1 MINVDE
7 TRWPIMG
14 STTPTKGTVWG
25 VRSPTVSFY
34 RILPGKSA
42 DEGRQVLNGY
52 AGTVVADGFAV
63 YDVLARDG
71 PSFTAG
77 VDPQGYPLRALYT
90 AIAQPGAVTYPEE
103 LLMSTPTT

>member
-1 MINVDE
+1 VISVDE

-14 STTPTKGTVWG
+14 SLTPAKGTVWD

-42 DEGRQVLNGY
+42 EEGRQVLHGY

-63 YDVLARDG
+63 YDVLAREGRCG
-71 PSFTAG
+71 PRRPRFS
-77 VDPQGYPLRALYT
+77 RA
-90 AIAQPGAVTYPEE
+90 AARRN
-103 LLMSTPTT
+103 